1 MADSQKPYTKW
12 EKSNKNGYTLYN
24 FIYYDTVK
32 KDKTTGAENRSKA
45 ARDRGRRAGKDC
57 KAV

>member
-1 MADSQKPYTKW
+1 M
-12 EKSNKNGYTLYN
+12 LYN

-45 ARDRGRRAGKDC
+45 ARDRGWRAGKDC
-57 KAV
+57 KVV